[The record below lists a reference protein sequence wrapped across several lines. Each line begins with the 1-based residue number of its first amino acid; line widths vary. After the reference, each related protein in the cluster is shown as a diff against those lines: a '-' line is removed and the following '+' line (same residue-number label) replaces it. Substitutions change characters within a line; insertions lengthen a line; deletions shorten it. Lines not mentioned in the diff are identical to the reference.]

1 MKMKVSIAMATYNG
15 EKYLREQ
22 LDSILAQTETDWE
35 LIISD
40 DGSTDSTVKI
50 AQEYAEKDSR
60 ICIVKNTSS
69 HGCSENFENALRY
82 CKGGYIAFCDQDDV
96 WTTDHLEHLLS
107 IIGDKSLAF
116 ADAEAVDSSLKSLN
130 FFLGEKFLITEEHL
144 ENNLLLHLIFLNFV
158 QGTAVLFK
166 RELLNFLPFPN
177 GLFHDHWAAI
187 SAVLNDGIAY
197 SNKSILKYR
206 QHGNNTC
213 GVLNHSFFYK
223 IKNLRSEGIRRI
235 HFYYA
240 ISDFIQKH
248 FDSLSEKM
256 KSYSQEC
263 LNISHQIIFHR
274 SFSLFR
280 KYYDVIFWDS
290 NRKKIF
296 SRYLMYC
303 IFFPFFR
310 ARKTYTLKVNQK

>member
-1 MKMKVSIAMATYNG
+1 MKNVKVSIAMATYNG

-22 LDSILAQTETDWE
+22 LDSILVQTISDWE

-40 DGSTDSTVKI
+40 DCSTDSTVEI
-50 AQEYAEKDSR
+50 AQEYAAKDSR

-69 HGCSENFENALRY
+69 HGCPENFENALRY
-82 CKGGYIAFCDQDDV
+82 CNGNYIAFCDQDDV
-96 WTTDHLEHLLS
+96 WTNDHLEHLLS

-130 FFLGEKFLITEEHL
+130 FFWGEKFLITEEHL
-144 ENNLLLHLIFLNFV
+144 KNNLLLHLIFLNFV

-206 QHGNNTC
+206 QHGSNTC
-213 GVLNHSFFYK
+213 GVLNHSFLYK
-223 IKNLRSEGIRRI
+223 IKNLHSEGIRRI

-248 FDSLSEKM
+248 FDLLSEKM
-256 KSYSQEC
+256 KSYSREC
-263 LNISHQIIFHR
+263 LDISKKIIFHR
-274 SFSLFR
+274 SFLLFR

-290 NRKKIF
+290 NRKKIP

-303 IFFPFFR
+303 LLFPFFR
-310 ARKTYTLKVNQK
+310 GRER